1 MKKAD
6 RVPVVLVI
14 WLLVCVALLCVVVL
28 VPEEVIGPV
37 IREIVEAFR

>member
-28 VPEEVIGPV
+28 VPEEVI
-37 IREIVEAFR
+37 REIVGAFR